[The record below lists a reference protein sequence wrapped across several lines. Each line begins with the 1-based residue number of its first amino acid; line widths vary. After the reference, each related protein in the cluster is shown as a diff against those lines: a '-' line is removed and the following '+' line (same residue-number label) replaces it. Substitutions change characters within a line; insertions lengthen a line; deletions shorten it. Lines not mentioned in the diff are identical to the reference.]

1 MHTAE
6 TVGETL
12 TSPGTAL
19 GTVAYMSPEQALAQ
33 ELDARTDL
41 FSFGVVLYEM
51 ATGVLPFRGATSA
64 AAFSAL
70 LNSAPAAPVRINPDL
85 PAELERIISKA
96 LEKDRRLRYQHASEL
111 HADLQ
116 RMKRDSEIRSA
127 HTPPAE
133 VPEAPPRRRR
143 ANVFGI
149 AALVLI
155 AAVAAVFGFNIGG
168 LRTRLLGQAG
178 GPIIQSLVVLPFQNI
193 SQDPEQEYFSDGM
206 TDALITELSRVRA
219 LKVISMT
226 SAMRL
231 KKTQKTMPQIARE
244 LDVDGVIEGTVLRA
258 GDRVRVTT
266 KLIQARTDRQLWT
279 ESYERGLKDVLALQ
293 VELASAIASRIRIA
307 ITPQEGARLA
317 RRHSVVPEAHEAY
330 LRGRYFMNRG
340 AASRAVAAFQQAVD
354 KDPLYAEAYAG
365 LAQNFALMLPAHE
378 VMPKAKAMALKAL
391 ELDPALA
398 EAHMA
403 LASVAFLYEWQWNET
418 EKELKI
424 ALDLDPNSSFIRTQH
439 AYFLIAIGRVE
450 DAVKEAQ
457 TALRLDPLSLANN
470 VNLGRA
476 FYFARRY
483 DEAIA
488 QYNKTLELDANYLM
502 AHFFLAFAL
511 EQKGR
516 FDEAIEHLVK
526 GRNLASENQLEE
538 LIAETYARAGFK
550 ETLKAWAKFWEA
562 GVQGGTVQPTSVAML
577 YARAGEKD
585 KAMQYLEQ
593 GFREHTRAI
602 VNLKTEPQLDSLRS
616 DPRFQNMIKRMGLPK

>member
-1 MHTAE
+1 M
-6 TVGETL
+6 
-12 TSPGTAL
+12 
-19 GTVAYMSPEQALAQ
+19 
-33 ELDARTDL
+33 
-41 FSFGVVLYEM
+41 
-51 ATGVLPFRGATSA
+51 
-64 AAFSAL
+64 
-70 LNSAPAAPVRINPDL
+70 I
-85 PAELERIISKA
+85 
-96 LEKDRRLRYQHASEL
+96 
-111 HADLQ
+111 
-116 RMKRDSEIRSA
+116 
-127 HTPPAE
+127 
-133 VPEAPPRRRR
+133 
-143 ANVFGI
+143 
-149 AALVLI
+149 LI
-155 AAVAAVFGFNIGG
+155 AAVAGVLSFNIGG

-178 GPIIQSLVVLPFQNI
+178 GPIIRSVAVLPFQNI

-231 KKTQKTMPQIARE
+231 KKTQKTMPQIAQE
-244 LDVDGVIEGTVLRA
+244 LDVDGIVEGTVLRA

-266 KLIQARTDRQLWT
+266 NLIQARTDRQLWT
-279 ESYERGLKDVLALQ
+279 ESYERSLKDVLALQ

-330 LRGRYFMNRG
+330 LRGRYFMNRS
-340 AASRAVAAFQQAVD
+340 ATSRAVAAFQQAVD
-354 KDPLYAEAYAG
+354 KDPLFAEAYAG
-365 LAQNFALMLPAHE
+365 LAQNYALLLPAHE

-403 LASVAFLYEWQWNET
+403 LASVAFLYEWQWHEA

-424 ALDLDPNSSFIRTQH
+424 AIDLDPNSSFIRTQH

-488 QYNKTLELDANYLM
+488 QYNKTLELDANYGM
-502 AHFFLAFAL
+502 AHFFLGFAL

-516 FDEAIEHLVK
+516 FDEAIEHIIK
-526 GRNLASENQLEE
+526 ARNLASENQLVK
-538 LIAETYARAGFK
+538 LLAETYARGGYK
-550 ETLKAWAKFWEA
+550 EALMAWAKYWEQ
-562 GVQGGTVQPTSVAML
+562 GVRDGSVQPTSVAML

-602 VNLKTEPQLDSLRS
+602 VNIKTEPQLDSLRS
-616 DPRFQNMIKRMGLPK
+616 DPRFQDMIKRMGLPQ